1 MISSRG
7 LKLRLG
13 RYQFLS
19 NRSYTSWFTHG
30 SFRFSLSSKHK
41 HTYTNMTKRALLI
54 NYINYI
60 KLEETVFDHDHN
72 FSLIV
77 RVHSFDLSPDY
88 TARPTHVILRSHN
101 T

>member
-19 NRSYTSWFTHG
+19 NRSYTSWFTRG

-41 HTYTNMTKRALLI
+41 HTHILK
-54 NYINYI
+54 
-60 KLEETVFDHDHN
+60 HDKTRSSHQLHQLHQVGRN
-72 FSLIV
+72 CVCV

>member
-1 MISSRG
+1 
-7 LKLRLG
+7 
-13 RYQFLS
+13 
-19 NRSYTSWFTHG
+19 
-30 SFRFSLSSKHK
+30 
-41 HTYTNMTKRALLI
+41 MTKRALL
-54 NYINYI
+54 INYI

-88 TARPTHVILRSHN
+88 TTRPTHVILRSHN

>member
-1 MISSRG
+1 
-7 LKLRLG
+7 
-13 RYQFLS
+13 
-19 NRSYTSWFTHG
+19 
-30 SFRFSLSSKHK
+30 
-41 HTYTNMTKRALLI
+41 MTKRALLI